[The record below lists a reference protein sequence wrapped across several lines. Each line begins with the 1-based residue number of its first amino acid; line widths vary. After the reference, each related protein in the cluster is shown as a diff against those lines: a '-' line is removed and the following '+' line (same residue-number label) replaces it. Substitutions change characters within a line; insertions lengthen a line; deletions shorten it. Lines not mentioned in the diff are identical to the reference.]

1 MIGFDLICCAMIC
14 DDDDDDGDDD
24 DDIKVQYDTNVFS
37 L

>member
-14 DDDDDDGDDD
+14 DDDDDDG
-24 DDIKVQYDTNVFS
+24 IKVQYDTNVFS

>member
-14 DDDDDDGDDD
+14 DDDDDG
-24 DDIKVQYDTNVFS
+24 IKVQYDTNVFS

>member
-14 DDDDDDGDDD
+14 DDDDDDDG
-24 DDIKVQYDTNVFS
+24 IKVQYDTNVFS

>member
-14 DDDDDDGDDD
+14 DDDDG
-24 DDIKVQYDTNVFS
+24 IKVQYDTNVFS